1 MYQSL
6 HQKMCE
12 ESNKRYWEEYKKK
25 LAKIQREN
33 KKAEDAKK
41 RKKPDTDNV

>member
-6 HQKMCE
+6 YQKMCQ

-33 KKAEDAKK
+33 KKAEERQKK
-41 RKKPDTDNV
+41 ESDKKKEE